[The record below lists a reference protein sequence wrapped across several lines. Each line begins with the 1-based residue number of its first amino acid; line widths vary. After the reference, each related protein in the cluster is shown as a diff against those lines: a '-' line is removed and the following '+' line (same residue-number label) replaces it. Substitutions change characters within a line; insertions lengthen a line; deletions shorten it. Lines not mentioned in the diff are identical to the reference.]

1 MQLRSR
7 LGFLPSRSLCSQL
20 ADARNIVIAHP
31 AAVACALVD
40 AAVLIP
46 VKDFRQAKARL
57 ANVLAPHDRLR
68 LARWTADRVVAAAS
82 PLPVFIACDDR
93 DVANWAEAHGATVL
107 WSPGRG
113 LNAAVHDGIA
123 TLAAGGIEHVIV
135 AHSDLPTPA
144 PLANIVLSGGIVLVP
159 DLRDDGTN
167 VIAIPSRVGFQP
179 SYGSQSFRR
188 HLAQA
193 VSLGR
198 PVRVHRDIRLALDI
212 DTPPD
217 LAHPLVAKVLP
228 EWLQMNPVNQA

>member
-1 MQLRSR
+1 M
-7 LGFLPSRSLCSQL
+7 
-20 ADARNIVIAHP
+20 ANARNIVIAHP
-31 AAVACALVD
+31 TAVACALVD

-57 ANVLAPHDRLR
+57 ANVLAPQHRLR
-68 LARWTADRVVAAAS
+68 LARWTADQVVAAAT

-93 DVANWAEAHGATVL
+93 DVADWAEAHGATVL
-107 WSPGRG
+107 WRPGRG

-123 TLAAGGIEHVIV
+123 TLAASGIEHVIV

-144 PLANIVLSGGIVLVP
+144 PLANLVLSGGIVLVP

-167 VIAIPSRVGFQP
+167 VIAIPSRIGFQP
-179 SYGSQSFRR
+179 AYGSQSFRR

-193 VSLGR
+193 ISLGC

-212 DTPPD
+212 DTAPD
-217 LAHPLVAKVLP
+217 LAHPLVTKVLP
-228 EWLQMNPVNQA
+228 EWLQTNPVSQA